1 MDHFT
6 YELGTEKGGMANRQR
21 VAGRR
26 ITLQGSL
33 CAVTERRASAAHTQ
47 VKQSALEDVTMVTVS
62 MLTS

>member
-26 ITLQGSL
+26 ITLPGSL
-33 CAVTERRASAAHTQ
+33 CAVTERRASATAPVPCTHENFFLNWVCFET
-47 VKQSALEDVTMVTVS
+47 
-62 MLTS
+62 